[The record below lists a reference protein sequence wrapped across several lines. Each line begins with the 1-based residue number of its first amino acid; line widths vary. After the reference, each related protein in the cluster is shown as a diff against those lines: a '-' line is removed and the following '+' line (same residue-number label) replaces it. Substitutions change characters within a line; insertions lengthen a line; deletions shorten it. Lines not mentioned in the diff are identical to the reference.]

1 MLKTFD
7 ILPITWYNIYK
18 EVYMKYKSVAEMA
31 KKWEI
36 SERTMRNYCSKGLIE
51 GAFITGKTWNIP
63 ENAQKP
69 SIRKR
74 LKNKLLDILIEQK
87 NMNLKGGIY
96 HKTQIMLAYNSNHIE
111 GSKLTEQQTRFIFET
126 NTIGA
131 SESVNVDDVVE
142 TINHFKCFDYLL
154 DNATKPLSEKFIKDL
169 HRILKSSTSDSR
181 KSWFRVGEYKKLP
194 NEVGGE
200 ETIQPEEIASK

>member
-1 MLKTFD
+1 
-7 ILPITWYNIYK
+7 
-18 EVYMKYKSVAEMA
+18 MKYKSVAEMA

-51 GAFITGKTWNIP
+51 CAFITGKTWNVP

-69 SIRKR
+69 NIRKR

-131 SESVNVDDVVE
+131 SEPVNVDDVVE
-142 TINHFKCFDYLL
+142 TINHFKLIIFLIMQ
-154 DNATKPLSEKFIKDL
+154 LSL
-169 HRILKSSTSDSR
+169 CQKS
-181 KSWFRVGEYKKLP
+181 L
-194 NEVGGE
+194 
-200 ETIQPEEIASK
+200 

>member
-1 MLKTFD
+1 MLKTLD

-18 EVYMKYKSVAEMA
+18 EVYMKYKSVAEIA

-96 HKTQIMLAYNSNHIE
+96 HKTQIMLAYNSMF
-111 GSKLTEQQTRFIFET
+111 G
-126 NTIGA
+126 
-131 SESVNVDDVVE
+131 
-142 TINHFKCFDYLL
+142 
-154 DNATKPLSEKFIKDL
+154 
-169 HRILKSSTSDSR
+169 
-181 KSWFRVGEYKKLP
+181 
-194 NEVGGE
+194 
-200 ETIQPEEIASK
+200 